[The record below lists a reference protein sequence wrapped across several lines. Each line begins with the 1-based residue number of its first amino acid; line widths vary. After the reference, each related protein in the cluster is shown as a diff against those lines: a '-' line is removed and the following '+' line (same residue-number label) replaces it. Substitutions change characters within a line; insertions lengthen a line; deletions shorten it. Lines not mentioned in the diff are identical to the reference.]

1 MNGILLPLADLS
13 LRRKV
18 ALALTLVFLASLS
31 VLLLVFVPFL
41 AQQRQRMLDQDR
53 RLLAT
58 LRRSYERELIYD
70 LLSRD
75 RESLAA
81 HLVDLAS
88 QEDLVWV
95 RVESGDL
102 DLGASADPSVVSR
115 LLGPE
120 ADPFVGRPGVVMLV
134 DREGEADTGVHRG
147 DVGGVGE
154 SVVGILSGSQT
165 NVRLLAPGTDSVD
178 RHVVP
183 HVGVVTPRPRRRGV
197 GPLAQCLGGL
207 PQQFGAHGSLLTS
220 HCRPR
225 SARMASWNATP
236 APAMAQAAIPA
247 DTSSPAAE
255 RWSRRA
261 WRARALSFA
270 VMAVTTTHIRSRGS
284 SSRAHPRS
292 ASPRRTGPRSSGRSI
307 HMPGRAC
314 RGSHPRAASGA

>member
-1 MNGILLPLADLS
+1 MNETRWIDRSQPDRLQLGTMMLYVTAAFDVIS
-13 LRRKV
+13 
-18 ALALTLVFLASLS
+18 ALFSASALTLVFLASLS

-120 ADPFVGRPGVVMLV
+120 A
-134 DREGEADTGVHRG
+134 EH
-147 DVGGVGE
+147 
-154 SVVGILSGSQT
+154 
-165 NVRLLAPGTDSVD
+165 
-178 RHVVP
+178 
-183 HVGVVTPRPRRRGV
+183 
-197 GPLAQCLGGL
+197 
-207 PQQFGAHGSLLTS
+207 
-220 HCRPR
+220 
-225 SARMASWNATP
+225 
-236 APAMAQAAIPA
+236 
-247 DTSSPAAE
+247 
-255 RWSRRA
+255 RRA
-261 WRARALSFA
+261 LDEAR
-270 VMAVTTTHIRSRGS
+270 
-284 SSRAHPRS
+284 PY
-292 ASPRRTGPRSSGRSI
+292 RRLFPLGD
-307 HMPGRAC
+307 PGRD
-314 RGSHPRAASGA
+314 

>member
-134 DREGEADTGVHRG
+134 DREGEADLVGPGGRPLISGRRVVREEARAG
-147 DVGGVGE
+147 AAPPPGQDEFRESKFGGVSVLSLTATLQAAGE
-154 SVVGILSGSQT
+154 PYGRLHVLKSLQPLERSQALT
-165 NVRLLAPGTDSVD
+165 R
-178 RHVVP
+178 
-183 HVGVVTPRPRRRGV
+183 
-197 GPLAQCLGGL
+197 
-207 PQQFGAHGSLLTS
+207 SLLYGGV
-220 HCRPR
+220 
-225 SARMASWNATP
+225 
-236 APAMAQAAIPA
+236 
-247 DTSSPAAE
+247 
-255 RWSRRA
+255 
-261 WRARALSFA
+261 ALSFVSVLLLLNLLLSRIVLA
-270 VMAVTTTHIRSRGS
+270 PVQRVHDAMARAATGDLRPARSLLSPGPLLS
-284 SSRAHPRS
+284 FAG
-292 ASPRRTGPRSSGRSI
+292 PRRMERP
-307 HMPGRAC
+307 
-314 RGSHPRAASGA
+314 